1 MGDLGKLGVYI
12 AGTTLPS
19 EDRTDLYDIY
29 ADMDKG
35 TVVVAEVMT
44 RVQCTLVPPTHSPT
58 LLTWSPLAQLYERIL
73 VISGVA

>member
-1 MGDLGKLGVYI
+1 MSDLGKLGVYI

-35 TVVVAEVMT
+35 AVVVAEVMT
-44 RVQCTLVPPTHSPT
+44 HMQSTPVPPTYSPT
-58 LLTWSPLAQLYERIL
+58 FLTWSPLAQLYEIIL

>member
-1 MGDLGKLGVYI
+1 MSDLGKLGVYI
-12 AGTTLPS
+12 AGTTLAS

-44 RVQCTLVPPTHSPT
+44 HMHPSTAHS
-58 LLTWSPLAQLYERIL
+58 LSHFILTWSPLPQLYERIL
-73 VISGVA
+73 VLSAVA